1 MRTMQS
7 TRSRLILLTR
17 TREEQPLLGE
27 EAEGWALRWMARVAP
42 GARRPYL
49 SETGSLASD
58 ESGWLGSSVIKY
70 RMRAKGDRVSV
81 ANPSMERASLEPIYD
96 QR

>member
-1 MRTMQS
+1 MQS

-17 TREEQPLLGE
+17 TRGEQLLLGE
-27 EAEGWALRWMARVAP
+27 EAEVWALHWMARVAP

-58 ESGWLGSSVIKY
+58 ESGWLGSVIKD
-70 RMRAKGDRVSV
+70 RMRARADRVSV